1 MRQLVGF
8 AAVVMVLGAHSAL
21 PALSPLT
28 PSLTAETQAVL
39 LKQLADVQ
47 FPEVAQNSV
56 VLALTAALG
65 MEPATRRFSYDEPYP
80 QLPKVQAESVQL
92 TDSCAK
98 AKVTAWFAAPVAGRP
113 KIVLEGT
120 YCLQGAARWNSTSQV
135 VHVLSPG
142 SQTVSAPAPVGTA
155 TMLADG
161 TITRQLRA
169 VAAAGDG
176 RGPLGDAQLVY
187 PRGHPQ
193 YQDVLTHLGGLVPG
207 EHKPVPPWPE
217 ETSGTH

>member
-1 MRQLVGF
+1 M
-8 AAVVMVLGAHSAL
+8 
-21 PALSPLT
+21 SPLT
-28 PSLTAETQAVL
+28 PSLTPETQAAL
-39 LKQLADVQ
+39 LRQLTAAG

-65 MEPATRRFSYDEPYP
+65 LEPAPRRFSYDEPYP
-80 QLPKVQAESVQL
+80 QLPKVQAECVKR
-92 TDSCAK
+92 TDSCVK
-98 AKVTAWFAAPVAGRP
+98 AKVTAWFAAPAAGRP

-120 YCLQGAARWNSTSQV
+120 YCLQGMARWDSTSQV

-142 SQTVSAPAPVGTA
+142 SQTVSAPSAIGTA

-161 TITRQLRA
+161 TITLQLRA
-169 VAAAGDG
+169 TDG
-176 RGPLGDAQLVY
+176 RGALGDAQLVY

-193 YQDVLTHLGGLVPG
+193 YQHVLTHLGGLAPG

-217 ETSGTH
+217 ETIGTH